1 MSRRH
6 PQLAPIALV
15 ACLLLTCLACFEDP
29 VEEVVVIELH
39 PENHAT
45 ITARIELLPISPEE
59 NIAAWRRVDHYRS
72 TLLEGSDPWTRRF
85 EGLQPLSEAYHWEKS
100 NGVLR
105 AVERTALIDARQLS
119 LFFAD
124 SGVSVFVT
132 GTDDWRE
139 LSIYPGESTRAT
151 PEQKSLL
158 ASRTDLWTSALASY
172 FRALESVYAYMKER
186 PDREGALFTHV
197 FQEFVSDDELE
208 AAADLS
214 ETEMALVDDLRA
226 AMEEAWSVL
235 ELPPEEAHSLNE
247 ISYLVHD
254 PFPSD
259 VEIILPIE
267 PSQVEGFE
275 QGDGR
280 YLIRRT
286 GLKEAFGTLESTW
299 ATPDVL
305 TIWIDA
311 ALGSTN
317 VEIESVMSSP
327 RSIDV
332 PSAGEIETALEEML
346 KPLPVYRLRWREP
359 STR

>member
-39 PENHAT
+39 PEDHAT

-235 ELPPEEAHSLNE
+235 ELP
-247 ISYLVHD
+247 
-254 PFPSD
+254 
-259 VEIILPIE
+259 
-267 PSQVEGFE
+267 
-275 QGDGR
+275 R
-280 YLIRRT
+280 RRRT
-286 GLKEAFGTLESTW
+286 
-299 ATPDVL
+299 
-305 TIWIDA
+305 
-311 ALGSTN
+311 
-317 VEIESVMSSP
+317 
-327 RSIDV
+327 
-332 PSAGEIETALEEML
+332 
-346 KPLPVYRLRWREP
+346 P
-359 STR
+359 STRSAISSMIPFHQTSRSSSRLSRRRWKVSSRATVATSFAEQGCRRRSEHSNRPGPRQTC